1 MHPKEG
7 RLAIENFD
15 PFPWRVFYFKEES
28 HLYVCSI
35 FGPYS
40 CLSIG
45 YSRTIAVLES
55 VIGLV
60 FVGLLA
66 RNGDE
71 SAEEGT
77 STTTRRHKTLE
88 IKRIDV
94 QSLD

>member
-1 MHPKEG
+1 MKRSHP
-7 RLAIENFD
+7 
-15 PFPWRVFYFKEES
+15 
-28 HLYVCSI
+28 YVYSI
-35 FGPYS
+35 FCPYS
-40 CLSIG
+40 CFLIG
-45 YSRTIAVLES
+45 YFGTIALLES

-71 SAEEGT
+71 PAEEGT

>member
-1 MHPKEG
+1 MFSTLK
-7 RLAIENFD
+7 R
-15 PFPWRVFYFKEES
+15 S
-28 HLYVCSI
+28 HLYGYRI

-40 CLSIG
+40 CFLIG
-45 YSRTIAVLES
+45 YFGTIVVLES

-71 SAEEGT
+71 PAEEGT
-77 STTTRRHKTLE
+77 STTTRRHKMLA